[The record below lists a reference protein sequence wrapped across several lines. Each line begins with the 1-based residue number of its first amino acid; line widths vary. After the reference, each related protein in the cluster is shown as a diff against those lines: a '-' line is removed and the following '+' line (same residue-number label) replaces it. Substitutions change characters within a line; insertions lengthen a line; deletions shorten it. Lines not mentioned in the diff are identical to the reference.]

1 MTAFGGNALAQ
12 SAGGIGELA
21 KGIGDVSLAMFQ
33 MLQNMPLSSVTS
45 ALAILL
51 VLIFFVTSADSRA
64 LVMDCITA
72 GGKVDAPRR
81 QKVLWACLV
90 GIIAAILLM
99 AGGKDALNALQAG
112 AVTTGLPFTIVL
124 LVMMVGLY
132 KALYQ
137 SYLW

>member
-1 MTAFGGNALAQ
+1 
-12 SAGGIGELA
+12 
-21 KGIGDVSLAMFQ
+21 
-33 MLQNMPLSSVTS
+33 
-45 ALAILL
+45 
-51 VLIFFVTSADSRA
+51 
-64 LVMDCITA
+64 
-72 GGKVDAPRR
+72 
-81 QKVLWACLV
+81 VLWACLV